1 RGMRGSQVAP
11 STWAWGVL
19 AWGCVSIIAMGIPIH
34 GSRAEELEQLPTCS
48 ASTAG
53 SGGLQSI
60 CNVTALPAG
69 RHKVKVNLTA
79 QTGMSLVG
87 GYSVETERYND
98 SYLAPVI
105 EVMPGDT
112 VAARLVN
119 RLNPRPPSNGHAG
132 HGSENENPTNL
143 HYFHGGIV
151 TPNNARPG

>member
-1 RGMRGSQVAP
+1 MPCHPSAINMKRSPFPDRNVVAHRAPQQRSDGPTADYQRGMRGSQVAP

-87 GYSVETERYND
+87 GYSVETERYN
-98 SYLAPVI
+98 
-105 EVMPGDT
+105 
-112 VAARLVN
+112 
-119 RLNPRPPSNGHAG
+119 
-132 HGSENENPTNL
+132 
-143 HYFHGGIV
+143 
-151 TPNNARPG
+151 